1 MTCIKGFEN
10 YKIYEDG
17 KIINNNGLEMKIC
30 KNQDGYLQTN
40 LYNKNKKRKCCR
52 LNRLLALAFI
62 PNPENKPEVD
72 HIDRNRNNN
81 NLENLH
87 WVTRL
92 ENLQNKG
99 KYKSNT
105 TGIQNISPCRNGWQF
120 SKNINGKRYQ
130 KFAMNKQVVLDYK
143 TQFYLEHNL
152 KD

>member
-10 YKIYEDG
+10 YIIFEDG
-17 KIINNNGLEMKIC
+17 MIINFWTGLEMKPY
-30 KNQDGYLQTN
+30 KNHDGYYQIKLS
-40 LYNKNKKRKCCR
+40 KNGKRKNFR

-99 KYKSNT
+99 KYKNNT
-105 TGIQNISPCRNGWQF
+105 SGNKNIMPFRNGWQF
-120 SKNINGKRYQ
+120 KKTINKKRYQ
-130 KFAMNKQVVLDYK
+130 KFSTDKQVVLDYK
-143 TQFYLEHNL
+143 AQFLLEHNL